1 MKQLR
6 LLQIVPNLESGGVE
20 RGTIDLSNHLAK
32 KGCENFI
39 ISNGGKL
46 LTLIHR
52 QNITHINLPVHSKNP
67 ITIFKNIK
75 KIRRIIKKNKINIIN
90 VRSRA
95 PAWSAYYASKNIC
108 TSIATFHNV
117 YGHNNLFKRSYNKG
131 MSKMNYII
139 AISKYVKD
147 SISKIYNID
156 KKKIFIIHR
165 GVDTNFF
172 QPNIISEN
180 DFVNFVYKFNLPFD
194 KKIILF
200 PGRITEWKGQIEFLD
215 VLKNCNLNEILCIF
229 AGDIKN
235 NSYSKK
241 LEKMIYKKGLNSV
254 CKIIGDID
262 INDLR
267 FMYKI
272 SDVIISAPLKPE
284 GFGRIISEGL
294 SMEKIVLS
302 YNFGG
307 AQEQI
312 SNLSEIY
319 AVNPLDKKDMLKKI
333 NSIFELSPHKIQ
345 SLGKLARDHIIN
357 NFSKEKMIKKYINFY
372 TKHI

>member
-46 LTLIHR
+46 LTSLAFSKEV
-52 QNITHINLPVHSKNP
+52 LKNP